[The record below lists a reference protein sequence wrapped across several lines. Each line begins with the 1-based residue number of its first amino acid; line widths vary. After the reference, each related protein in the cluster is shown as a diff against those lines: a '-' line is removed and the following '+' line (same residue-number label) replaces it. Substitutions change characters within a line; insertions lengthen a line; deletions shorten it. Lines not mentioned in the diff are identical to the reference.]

1 MTGIGL
7 VHFSSGDPVQMKAVQ
22 AYGLNFVF
30 AREFIK
36 KEYGAD
42 VWAGMLRRM
51 DPADAGMWQEAAL
64 EKALPFAVFKN
75 GVNALTAE
83 LNSVEVLQLS
93 QMYMHIADRSLSTLY
108 KTFFRLTSP
117 IFVIKNYPRLWE
129 QFFDT
134 GRVTVNS
141 DDRKSATLVFELPEI
156 FLDWLPPAC
165 LGYSQ
170 KAVDMAGG
178 RYFAMRQLHKIPLD
192 SGDWQ
197 ISFRLSWQ

>member
-1 MTGIGL
+1 
-7 VHFSSGDPVQMKAVQ
+7 MKEVQ

-30 AREFIK
+30 AQEYIIQ
-36 KEYGAD
+36 EYGDA
-42 VWAGMLRRM
+42 VWQGLLNRLP
-51 DPADAGMWQEAAL
+51 PADAKLWREATL
-64 EKALPFAVFKN
+64 EQPLPFSVFKS

-83 LNSVEVLQLS
+83 LNSVEMLQLS

-108 KTFFRLTSP
+108 KVFFRLTSP

-134 GRVTVNS
+134 GTVTVKN
-141 DDRKSATLVFELPEI
+141 DNRKSATVTFELPEI

-178 RYFAMRQLHKIPLD
+178 SYFAMRQLEKVAQGN
-192 SGDWQ
+192 GDWKV
-197 ISFRLSWQ
+197 SYRLSWV